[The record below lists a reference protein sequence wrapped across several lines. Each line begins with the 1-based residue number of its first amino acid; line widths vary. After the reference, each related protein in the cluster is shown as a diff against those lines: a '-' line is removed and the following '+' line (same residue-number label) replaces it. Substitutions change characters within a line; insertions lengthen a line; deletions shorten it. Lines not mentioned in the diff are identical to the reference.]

1 MIASFPRCRAR
12 LATRW
17 AAARLRHRHATSLT
31 QTMNRV
37 AVMLTRTPFSVALSS
52 LHVFGNRDAKMAM
65 IKINMLDVYS
75 LWWRTKIGQK

>member
-1 MIASFPRCRAR
+1 MMASFPRCRAR

-17 AAARLRHRHATSLT
+17 AAAKLRHRHATSLT

-37 AVMLTRTPFSVALSS
+37 AVMLRTPSSVALSP

-65 IKINMLDVYS
+65 IKINTLDIYS
-75 LWWRTKIGQK
+75 LRGRTKIGQK

>member
-1 MIASFPRCRAR
+1 MMASFPRCRAR

-17 AAARLRHRHATSLT
+17 AAAKLRHRHATSLT

-37 AVMLTRTPFSVALSS
+37 AVMLRTPSSVALSP

-65 IKINMLDVYS
+65 IKINMLEVHS
-75 LWWRTKIGQK
+75 LRRRTKIGQK